1 MKQKLPKATVETIVL
16 FPKNLRLITDH
27 TFSKKQ
33 SHNIK
38 VVIVSVF
45 SLFLLA
51 IITLQSIIIRDNFLL
66 RESFSQEHAQL
77 QNEVT
82 YWKNLADKYKGDR
95 DIDYRI
101 GALQYKLGNI
111 SESQE
116 YVKKALE
123 LDPNF
128 PEGKVL
134 GAQVGL

>member
-1 MKQKLPKATVETIVL
+1 MKHKLPKTTVETIVL
-16 FPKNLRLITDH
+16 FPKNLRLITEY
-27 TFSKKQ
+27 TFSEKQ

-38 VVIVSVF
+38 VVLVSMF
-45 SLFLLA
+45 SLFLLGLIA
-51 IITLQSIIIRDNFLL
+51 LQSIVIRDNFLL
-66 RESFSQEHAQL
+66 RESFSQEHTQL

-101 GALQYKLGNI
+101 AALQYKLGNI